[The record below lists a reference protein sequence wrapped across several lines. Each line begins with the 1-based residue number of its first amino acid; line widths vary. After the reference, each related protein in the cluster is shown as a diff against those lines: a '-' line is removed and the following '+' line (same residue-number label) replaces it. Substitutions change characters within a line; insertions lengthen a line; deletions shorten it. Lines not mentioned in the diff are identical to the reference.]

1 MSGLWRRC
9 GRIACVV
16 LYIVATPPI
25 TQGEPVAFIGA
36 VKPSP

>member
-1 MSGLWRRC
+1 
-9 GRIACVV
+9 